1 MFHGV
6 EQLSL
11 PVTNSRATVA
21 GLLAA
26 TAYRWRRRIATG
38 MVALL
43 AVVLGYYVVDGHNG
57 LSVYRQKRIENRDL
71 AQQIEQLNQENA
83 RLKDH
88 VDRLNND
95 PDAIEHEAREKL
107 HYSRPGEVIYTLN
120 DASPSGAKSAEP
132 ATPSPKPR

>member
-1 MFHGV
+1 
-6 EQLSL
+6 
-11 PVTNSRATVA
+11 
-21 GLLAA
+21 
-26 TAYRWRRRIATG
+26 

-107 HYSRPGEVIYTLN
+107 HYSRPGEVILH
-120 DASPSGAKSAEP
+120 AERCVPIRRKVRRACNSISETQIARLPVIP
-132 ATPSPKPR
+132 AAI